1 MSVGFRKSLFGFNCD
16 DVIRYIEKTHK
27 TFSEKANSLNE
38 KADDLAKQLEFS
50 KEQYENLME
59 EKNVIRAKLN
69 EFTEK
74 YEEIERLSENIGKL
88 YLVAQANAQA
98 IMANS
103 ENSAQISN
111 EQVERNLSSIDE
123 AHISLGQLRENI
135 LETSNDF
142 VKEVDSLISSLET
155 TREKITENTKGIEV
169 AKENFET
176 VYESIVK

>member
-27 TFSEKANSLNE
+27 TFSEKTNSLNE
-38 KADDLAKQLEFS
+38 KADNLAKQLELS

-59 EKNVIRAKLN
+59 EKNVISAKLN

-103 ENSAQISN
+103 ENSAQISS

-123 AHISLGQLRENI
+123 AHTSLGQLRENI
-135 LETSNDF
+135 LKTSNDF
-142 VKEVDSLISSLET
+142 VNEVESLISSLET
-155 TREKITENTKGIEV
+155 TREKITENTAKTQV

>member
-27 TFSEKANSLNE
+27 TFSAKTNSLNE
-38 KADDLAKQLEFS
+38 KAESLAKQLELS
-50 KEQYENLME
+50 KEQYDSLLE
-59 EKNVIRAKLN
+59 EKNVISAKLD

-103 ENSAQISN
+103 EKNAQLSS
-111 EQVERNLSSIDE
+111 EQVENNLSSIDE
-123 AHISLGQLRENI
+123 AHASLGQLRQSI
-135 LETSNDF
+135 LKTSEDF
-142 VKEVDSLISSLET
+142 VNEVDSLINSLEDT
-155 TREKITENTKGIEV
+155 KEKINQNNKDIEI
-169 AKENFET
+169 AKENFDT